1 MRKIAIHAG
10 AALMLAA
17 VAAPAAL
24 ADGKGAIKYR
34 QKVMAAVGGH
44 TGAAALILKG
54 QGGQAADLAGH
65 AHALAELAKVSR
77 NVFPAGSGPDA
88 GKTGAK
94 EEIWAEPDAF
104 AALVDDFVALAAA
117 FSDAAASGD
126 MKATGKALGAL
137 AKNGCK
143 ACHEKFRE
151 KHSH

>member
-1 MRKIAIHAG
+1 MRKIAIRAG
-10 AALMLAA
+10 AVLMLAA
-17 VAAPAAL
+17 MAAPPAL
-24 ADGKGAIKYR
+24 ANGKGPIAYR

-65 AHALAELAKVSR
+65 AHALAELAKVAR
-77 NVFPAGSGPDA
+77 NVFPAGSGPEA

-104 AALVDDFVALAAA
+104 AAVMEDFVTLAAA

-126 MKATGKALGAL
+126 MAATGKALGAL
-137 AKNGCK
+137 AKDGCK
-143 ACHEKFRE
+143 ACHSKFRE